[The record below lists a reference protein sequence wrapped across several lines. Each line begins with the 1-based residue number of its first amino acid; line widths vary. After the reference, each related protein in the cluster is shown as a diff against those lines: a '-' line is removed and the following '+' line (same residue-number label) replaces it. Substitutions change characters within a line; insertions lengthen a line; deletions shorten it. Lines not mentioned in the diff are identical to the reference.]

1 MVSMMAHRAARCLC
15 RCQCTVERRAFLAEP
30 SAKPTERVNSQAS
43 FSLLVGLHQLL
54 GDFVLAVQVRARDSA
69 RNTRLVVQGVGLP
82 KAPAPETIMS
92 NCSIHYSVYKSI
104 KQSWVIVV
112 FIARCINTS
121 FFFTARGLA
130 SDSRG
135 HCFGSSST
143 CTGFC
148 KEH

>member
-1 MVSMMAHRAARCLC
+1 MVSMMAHRAAHCLC
-15 RCQCTVERRAFLAEP
+15 RCQCTVECRAFLAEP

-43 FSLLVGLHQLL
+43 FSPLVGLHQIL

-104 KQSWVIVV
+104 EITDVILFAPVV
-112 FIARCINTS
+112 HS
-121 FFFTARGLA
+121 A
-130 SDSRG
+130 SDMYKIISV
-135 HCFGSSST
+135 CFHPGQDRT
-143 CTGFC
+143 CP
-148 KEH
+148 